1 MLQLYL
7 SLLDTQA
14 EKDKFITLYE
24 SYRDLMFYV
33 AGRYL
38 GSDADKEIAVDGAL
52 HALLGVLD
60 KIDDPQSAK
69 TKNLVCLIVKHKC
82 IDLLRRKADA
92 IEADWESAQDDLS
105 FARKNGGAMPGG
117 PESNSVDS
125 ELRTA
130 VLSMSET
137 GREFLILRYYHGYT
151 TAEIADLLGIGRDAA
166 RKRLERAKAELKGIL
181 EADR

>member
-38 GSDADKEIAVDGAL
+38 GSDADKEIAVDATL
-52 HALLGVLD
+52 HALLGMVD
-60 KIDDPQSAK
+60 SIDDPSSAK
-69 TKNLVCLIVKHKC
+69 TKNLVCLIVKHKS
-82 IDLLRRKADA
+82 IDLLRRKGGT
-92 IEADWESAQDDLS
+92 IEVDWENTQD
-105 FARKNGGAMPGG
+105 G
-117 PESNSVDS
+117 PEFDPADS

-130 VLSMSET
+130 ILSMSET
-137 GREFLILRYYHGYT
+137 GREFLILRYYHGYS
-151 TAEIADLLGIGRDAA
+151 TAEIAGLLGIGRDAA

>member
-52 HALLGVLD
+52 HVLLGVLD

-82 IDLLRRKADA
+82 IDLLRRKGGTVEEDWEAVAEQAASEADPVTGPTENSLMDA
-92 IEADWESAQDDLS
+92 I
-105 FARKNGGAMPGG
+105 R
-117 PESNSVDS
+117 
-125 ELRTA
+125 
-130 VLSMSET
+130 SMSGT

-151 TAEIADLLGIGRDAA
+151 TAEIAGLLGIGRDAA

>member
-14 EKDKFITLYE
+14 EKDKFITIYE

-38 GSDADKEIAVDGAL
+38 DSDADREIAVDAAL
-52 HALLGVLD
+52 HAVLGIID
-60 KIDDPQSAK
+60 SIDDPASAK
-69 TKNLVCLIVKHKC
+69 TKNLVCLIVKRKC
-82 IDLLRRKADA
+82 IDLLRRKGGAV
-92 IEADWESAQDDLS
+92 EADWESAQESSS
-105 FARKNGGAMPGG
+105 FAHKRGDAALGG
-117 PESNSVDS
+117 PEPDFADS

-130 VLSMSET
+130 ILSMSET

-151 TAEIADLLGIGRDAA
+151 TAEIAHLLGIGRDAA
-166 RKRLERAKAELKGIL
+166 RKRLERAKTELKGIL

>member
-38 GSDADKEIAVDGAL
+38 GSDVDKEIAVDAAL
-52 HALLGVLD
+52 HALLGVVD
-60 KIDDPQSAK
+60 SIDDPSSVK
-69 TKNLVCLIVKHKC
+69 TKNLVCLIVKRKC
-82 IDLLRRKADA
+82 IDLLRRKSGTV
-92 IEADWESAQDDLS
+92 EEDWEAIAEQ
-105 FARKNGGAMPGG
+105 AVPGTDPVQG
-117 PESNSVDS
+117 SSENSLT
-125 ELRTA
+125 EA
-130 VLSMSET
+130 ILSMSET

-151 TAEIADLLGIGRDAA
+151 TAEIAALLGIGRDAA

>member
-38 GSDADKEIAVDGAL
+38 GSDADKEIAVDAAL
-52 HALLGVLD
+52 HALLGVVD
-60 KIDDPQSAK
+60 SIGDPASAK
-69 TKNLVCLIVKHKC
+69 TKNLVCLIVKRKC
-82 IDLLRRKADA
+82 IDLLRRKGGTVEEDWDAAAERAAAGADPVPGSTENSLTEA
-92 IEADWESAQDDLS
+92 I
-105 FARKNGGAMPGG
+105 
-117 PESNSVDS
+117 
-125 ELRTA
+125 
-130 VLSMSET
+130 LSMSGT
-137 GREFLILRYYHGYT
+137 GREFLILRYYHGYS
-151 TAEIADLLGIGRDAA
+151 TAEIAALLGIGRDAA

>member
-52 HALLGVLD
+52 HALLGAIGS
-60 KIDDPQSAK
+60 IDDPSSAK
-69 TKNLVCLIVKHKC
+69 TKNLVCLIVKRKC
-82 IDLLRRKADA
+82 IDLLRRKSGT
-92 IEADWESAQDDLS
+92 IEVDWENAQENSSLERKRGSAAL
-105 FARKNGGAMPGG
+105 GG
-117 PESNSVDS
+117 PDPDFADS

-130 VLSMSET
+130 ILSMSET

-151 TAEIADLLGIGRDAA
+151 TAEIAALLGIGRDAA

>member
-60 KIDDPQSAK
+60 KVDDPQSAK

-82 IDLLRRKADA
+82 IDLLRRRAGA
-92 IEADWESAQDDLS
+92 VEEDWEETAEQVAAGTDPV
-105 FARKNGGAMPGG
+105 PGST
-117 PESNSVDS
+117 ENSLT
-125 ELRTA
+125 EA
-130 VLSMSET
+130 ILSMSGT

-151 TAEIADLLGIGRDAA
+151 TAEIAALLGIGRDAA

>member
-33 AGRYL
+33 AGCYL
-38 GSDADKEIAVDGAL
+38 SSDADKEIAVDGAL
-52 HALLGVLD
+52 HALLGVVNS
-60 KIDDPQSAK
+60 IDDPSSAK
-69 TKNLVCLIVKHKC
+69 TKNLVCLIVKRKC
-82 IDLLRRKADA
+82 IDLLRRKSGTVEEDWEAIAEQAASGTDPVQGSSENSLTDA
-92 IEADWESAQDDLS
+92 I
-105 FARKNGGAMPGG
+105 
-117 PESNSVDS
+117 
-125 ELRTA
+125 
-130 VLSMSET
+130 LSMSET

-151 TAEIADLLGIGRDAA
+151 TAEIAGLLGIGRDAA